1 MARITALQLIN
12 RVLLYRRQ
20 PEISAYQAT
29 SPEHAATLNAL
40 NMAKED
46 ILAPRRYE
54 FDLRHDGQL
63 ATKASL
69 SSGSLSPTL
78 VMATGSTS
86 GVLTFSPG
94 TLAEDYLNGDYVARL
109 IPTGD
114 DDYSDTAFRVISSL
128 PSFNVAT
135 LNFPFASPKPF
146 VSTTCDMVY
155 SEYLLPDTVR
165 EVVRASYEQ
174 EELSLDQID
183 STARFDELFP
193 SYTYDTGYPRSFN
206 VGGYDTG
213 THFTTTDPDPKLRA
227 IVWPIPDDEY
237 IITYSYY
244 YRHPD
249 FTDGDSELV
258 GVPPE
263 IVNEIVFQATAI
275 MGMAWDNNFSAAH
288 FSDMA
293 QQGATIKGNLYS
305 GSSSRRHTVRSWGTG
320 DFFDASREGF
330 PGKLIGDV

>member
-1 MARITALQLIN
+1 MARVTALQLIN

-20 PEISAYQAT
+20 AEISAFQST
-29 SPEHAATLNAL
+29 NPEHVATLNAL

-86 GVLTFSPG
+86 GVLTFPVS
-94 TLAEDYLNGDYVARL
+94 TLAQDYVAGNYVARL

-114 DDYSDTAFRVISSL
+114 ADYSDTAFRVTSSL
-128 PSFNVAT
+128 PSFNVTT

-146 VSTTCDMVY
+146 ASTVCDIVY

-165 EVVRASYEQ
+165 EVVRATYEQ
-174 EELSLDQID
+174 DELTLQQID
-183 STARFDELFP
+183 ATARFDELFP
-193 SYTYDTGYPRSFN
+193 SYTYDTGSPRSFN
-206 VGGYDTG
+206 VGGFDTE
-213 THFTTTDPDPKLRA
+213 THFSTTDPDPKLRA
-227 IVWPIPDDEY
+227 IIWPIPDDEY
-237 IITYSYY
+237 IISYSYY

-263 IVNEIVFQATAI
+263 VVNDIVFQATAI

-293 QQGATIKGNLYS
+293 QQGATVKGNLYS
-305 GSSSRRHTVRSWGTG
+305 GSSSRRHTIRSWGDG
-320 DFFDASREGF
+320 HDFNASREGF

>member
-1 MARITALQLIN
+1 MARVTALQLIN

-20 PEISAYQAT
+20 PEISAFQAT
-29 SPEHAATLNAL
+29 NPEHAATLNAL

-69 SSGSLSPTL
+69 SSRGISPTFS
-78 VMATGSTS
+78 ATS
-86 GVLTFSPG
+86 GDTSGIVTITGETASDHLPG
-94 TLAEDYLNGDYVARL
+94 DFVVRL

-114 DDYSDTAFRVISSL
+114 SDYSDTAFRAISAL
-128 PSFNVAT
+128 PVSSIAT
-135 LNFPFASPKPF
+135 LSFPFAMPKTF
-146 VSTTCDMVY
+146 SSVACDLVY
-155 SEYLLPDTVR
+155 SEYALPDTVR

-174 EELSLDQID
+174 EELSLEQID
-183 STARFDELFP
+183 ATARFDELFP

-206 VGGYDTG
+206 VGGFDTPTYQSG
-213 THFTTTDPDPKLRA
+213 TAVDPKLRA

-258 GVPPE
+258 GVPQE
-263 IVNEIVFQATAI
+263 VVNDIVFQATAI
-275 MGMAWDNNFSAAH
+275 MAMAWDSNFSAAH

-293 QQGATIKGNLYS
+293 QQGASIKSNLYS
-305 GSSSRRHTVRSWGTG
+305 GSSSRRHTVRSWGDG
-320 DFFDASREGF
+320 DNFNASREGF

>member
-1 MARITALQLIN
+1 MN

-20 PEISAYQAT
+20 PEVSAFDSSQ
-29 SPEHAATLNAL
+29 PEMAATLNAL

-69 SSGSLSPTL
+69 SSRSIVPTL
-78 VMATGSTS
+78 VMATDSTS
-86 GVLTFSPG
+86 GTLTFSPG
-94 TLAEDYLNGDYVARL
+94 YTAGPDVRGQYVARL
-109 IPTGD
+109 VPIGD
-114 DDYSDTAFRVISSL
+114 EDYSDTGFRIVSAL
-128 PSFNVAT
+128 PAFNVAT
-135 LNFPFASPKPF
+135 VNFPFASPKPF
-146 VSTTCDMVY
+146 VSTTCDIVY

-165 EVVRASYEQ
+165 EVVRASHEQ
-174 EELSLDQID
+174 EELSLTQLDA
-183 STARFDELFP
+183 TARFDELFP
-193 SYTYDTGYPRSFN
+193 SYTYETGAPRSFN
-206 VGGYDTG
+206 VGGFDTPSR
-213 THFTTTDPDPKLRA
+213 FTTETVDPKLRA
-227 IVWPIPDDEY
+227 IVWPVPDDEY
-237 IITYSYY
+237 VITYSYY

-263 IVNEIVFQATAI
+263 VVNDIVFQATAI
-275 MGMAWDNNFSAAH
+275 MAMAWDNNFSAAH

-293 QQGATIKGNLYS
+293 QSGATAKSNLYS
-305 GSSSRRHTVRSWGTG
+305 GSSSRRHTVRSWGDG
-320 DFFDASREGF
+320 DYFDASREGF